1 MSKRRSE
8 SARVV
13 EFFKNESM
21 DVADAILGIVRE
33 TVKGRRAEMVDPPGT
48 LPPKRRPR
56 RTKAEMATEGLVP
69 TGHLQP

>member
-13 EFFKNESM
+13 DFFETASL
-21 DVADAILGIVRE
+21 DVADAILGIVIE
-33 TVKGRRAEMVDPPGT
+33 TVKGRHLAGEGDEAAAPT
-48 LPPKRRPR
+48 KKR
-56 RTKAEMATEGLVP
+56 RTKAEMALEGLVP